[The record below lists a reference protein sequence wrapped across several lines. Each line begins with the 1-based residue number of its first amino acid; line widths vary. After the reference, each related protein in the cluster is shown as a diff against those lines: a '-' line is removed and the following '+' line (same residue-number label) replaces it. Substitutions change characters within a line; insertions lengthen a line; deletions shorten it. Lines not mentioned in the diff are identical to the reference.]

1 MSLGY
6 AFQSFGIFECFVC
19 STLAVVVIIVIVI
32 VIVIGCVTF
41 EEVLP
46 FGVGIISEGLGN
58 SCQLYGRCECC
69 VHSAAIVVV
78 IVVVLC
84 VSCEFVLLLDEQMA
98 LYSFCVAN

>member
-6 AFQSFGIFECFVC
+6 AFQSFGIFDECFVR
-19 STLAVVVIIVIVI
+19 STLAVVVIVV
-32 VIVIGCVTF
+32 VVGCVTF
-41 EEVLP
+41 EVLL

-58 SCQLYGRCECC
+58 SCQSYGRCECC
-69 VHSAAIVVV
+69 VRSAAIVVV
-78 IVVVLC
+78 IVIVLC

>member
-1 MSLGY
+1 MR
-6 AFQSFGIFECFVC
+6 
-19 STLAVVVIIVIVI
+19 STLAVVVIVIIVV
-32 VIVIGCVTF
+32 GCVAF
-41 EEVLP
+41 EEVLL

-58 SCQLYGRCECC
+58 SCQSYGRCECC
-69 VHSAAIVVV
+69 VRSAAIVVV